1 MYTLTILATVVC
13 AVYAQTPIYPGAP
26 GPIPAAAPIYAP
38 KQIAPQQQ
46 YPYYSILRQSNDVGF
61 DGSFSYGYETE
72 NGISESV
79 SGVLK
84 NPGTEVEAQE
94 VHGSY
99 SYTAPDGTPITV
111 NWVADENGFRAEG
124 AHIPQAS
131 PEIQRSIAYNLANAA
146 PVQPVGPGI
155 ARPVVGPSPAPF
167 RYPTPIPQRR

>member
-1 MYTLTILATVVC
+1 
-13 AVYAQTPIYPGAP
+13 
-26 GPIPAAAPIYAP
+26 
-38 KQIAPQQQ
+38 
-46 YPYYSILRQSNDVGF
+46 
-61 DGSFSYGYETE
+61 
-72 NGISESV
+72 
-79 SGVLK
+79 
-84 NPGTEVEAQE
+84 

-155 ARPVVGPSPAPF
+155 TRPVVGPSPAPF
-167 RYPTPIPQRR
+167 RYPTP